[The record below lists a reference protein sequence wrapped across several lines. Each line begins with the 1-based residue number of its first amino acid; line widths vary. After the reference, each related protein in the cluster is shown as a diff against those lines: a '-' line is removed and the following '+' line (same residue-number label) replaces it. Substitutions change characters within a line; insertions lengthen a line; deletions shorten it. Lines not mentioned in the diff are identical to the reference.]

1 MRTVL
6 AWRGCLAL
14 ALTCGLV
21 GALTASAADDKVVE
35 LFNGKDF
42 TGWKLFIP
50 DPAADVTKTW
60 SVKDGIIH
68 CTGEPAGYFRTTT
81 PYADYE
87 LTLEWRFPGKG
98 GNSGV
103 LLHVQDK
110 DEVWPKSIEA
120 QLNSGDA
127 GDIWVIGGTTFKEH
141 GGKED
146 RRVPKKEKSSEKPL
160 GEWNQYRIVC
170 KGDTIELYV
179 NGVLQNRATQCSVT
193 SGYIGFQSEG
203 TPIEFRNIRL
213 RPLKD

>member
-1 MRTVL
+1 MGIIQVWTVM
-6 AWRGCLAL
+6 AL
-14 ALTCGLV
+14 ICSVPSALFA
-21 GALTASAADDKVVE
+21 GAAAAEDQVVE

-50 DPAADVTKTW
+50 DPNAEVTRTW
-60 SVKDGIIH
+60 SVKNGVIH
-68 CTGEPAGYFRTTT
+68 CTGEPAGYLRTTT
-81 PYADYE
+81 PYNNYE

-103 LLHVQDK
+103 LLHIQDK

-141 GGKED
+141 GGVED
-146 RRVPKKEKSSEKPL
+146 RRVPKKAKSSEKKL

-179 NGVLQNRATQCSVT
+179 NGVLQNRATECTVT
-193 SGYIGFQSEG
+193 SGYIGLQSEG
-203 TPIEFRNIRL
+203 VPIEFRNIRL
-213 RPLKD
+213 KLLKD

>member
-1 MRTVL
+1 MSRVPMIRKAGVL
-6 AWRGCLAL
+6 LLLAVGMPL
-14 ALTCGLV
+14 A
-21 GALTASAADDKVVE
+21 SWAADGDVVE

-42 TGWKLFIP
+42 SGWKLFIP
-50 DPAADVTKTW
+50 DSSADVTRTW
-60 SVKDGIIH
+60 TIKDGVIH
-68 CTGEPAGYFRTTT
+68 CSGDPAGYFRTTT
-81 PYADYE
+81 PYSNYE
-87 LTLEWRFPGKG
+87 LTVEWRFPKQG

-103 LLHVQDK
+103 LLHIQDK

-170 KGDTIELYV
+170 SGDTIELYV

-203 TPIEFRNIRL
+203 VPIEFRNIRL
-213 RPLKD
+213 KPLKK